1 MKVERTVFHIET
13 EEEKE
18 LLLSILA
25 KEILNN
31 AKVEEDFQQT
41 PLAELNEI
49 PQYIPRPDDD
59 QSDLMTQVVVQP
71 KEEVVEEDDDE
82 KESIGPVGQL
92 IRLMTGIKDKNSV
105 NHETPLYAREVQDP
119 RSHSIEEID
128 PVIRFGD
135 SYGRVVEVPES
146 LVEYI
151 RNK

>member
-25 KEILNN
+25 KEILNQ
-31 AKVEEDFQQT
+31 AKVEEHFGEQAESNTIPHYNSIDT
-41 PLAELNEI
+41 EHLEPL
-49 PQYIPRPDDD
+49 
-59 QSDLMTQVVVQP
+59 TQVVVQP
-71 KEEVVEEDDDE
+71 REEVVEEDDDE
-82 KESIGPVGQL
+82 KESVGPVGQL
-92 IRLMTGIKDKNSV
+92 FKLMTGIKDKNGV
-105 NHETPLYAREVQDP
+105 NHETPLYVREVQDP

-128 PVIRFGD
+128 PIIRFGD
-135 SYGRVVEVPES
+135 AYGRVVEVPES

>member
-13 EEEKE
+13 EDEKE

-49 PQYIPRPDDD
+49 PQYIPRPDDAMAMPQITED
-59 QSDLMTQVVVQP
+59 SIVELDDKD
-71 KEEVVEEDDDE
+71 KE
-82 KESIGPVGQL
+82 KSAGPVGQL
-92 IRLMTGIKDKNSV
+92 IRLMTNIKDKHGV
-105 NHETPLYAREVQDP
+105 NHETPVYVHETEEPQYDN
-119 RSHSIEEID
+119 IEEID
-128 PVIRFGD
+128 PTIRFGD
-135 SYGRVVEVPES
+135 SYGRIVDIPVS
-146 LVEYI
+146 LVNYI